1 MVSNVGI
8 LDRLIRFV
16 LAAILLYLGLTL
28 YSGSALGIVL
38 DIVGA
43 IALLT
48 GLVGFCG
55 LYRLLGIS
63 TCNTDSIS

>member
-43 IALLT
+43 IAFLT